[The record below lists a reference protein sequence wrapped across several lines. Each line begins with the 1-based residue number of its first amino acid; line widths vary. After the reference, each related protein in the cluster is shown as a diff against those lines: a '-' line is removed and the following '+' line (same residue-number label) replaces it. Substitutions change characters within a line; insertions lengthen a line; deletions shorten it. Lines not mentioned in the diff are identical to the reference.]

1 MSKKST
7 LDVINTPSRATSTL
21 ALAISGA
28 LLANV
33 ASADEAAKESVQ
45 LDKLKVEESI
55 APDTNPY
62 ATPGSPYLAERVS
75 DPRRTRSLAE
85 TPQTI
90 EVITATQFNETG
102 RSDLREILD
111 GQPGITLGTGENG
124 NAFGDRYVIRGHD
137 ARSDVFVDGLRDP
150 GMTIR
155 ESFAVE
161 QVEISKGPSSSFAG
175 RGTTGGAVNTV
186 SKRASTEFD
195 FAKLSLGVG
204 TDQHHR
210 FSADINQVI
219 DYDTA
224 VRINVLKSG
233 EDVPDRDPA
242 SRDRKGA
249 AISLSH
255 QATDQLEVVADYYH
269 FEGKDRPDLGTWL
282 DGDTN
287 KPVKDIPSYSQNED
301 FLESSVDT
309 ATVRIGYEF
318 GPKTR
323 LVNLTRYGTTD
334 NGYVLTGARGT
345 TAYAT
350 EDDANNEINGYASA
364 SLSTHHGWQEV
375 EYFANQLNLMT
386 DIELGGFEHE
396 FVIGGEYSN
405 QNVLNGTYSYNTD
418 GTSNC
423 YTAGR
428 RGVGQSYCITDVNG
442 NETTDLSNLMQRDI
456 TQGDWDSDWNMDT
469 ISLYLMDT
477 VDVTDSVTVFGGVRY
492 DHYDYDLKTQRSGV
506 VTPYDYSDG
515 DWNGHVGVSYALT
528 NNANVYASFSS
539 ATNLNGGE
547 SDVGTSGGYGG
558 YIDAGD
564 ADAEPE
570 KTDSWEL
577 GTKWKLNDGKLLAS
591 ASLFQI
597 TKDDVMEAVRGNDYS
612 ATGTANT
619 GKNRVQGIELGLTG
633 FVTQQLSVS
642 AGLTSMKS
650 EILESNNE
658 DNKGKTLANFADN
671 SASLH
676 VKYQATPKFAFGGT
690 ATYEDERFVGQPD
703 SAANEDR
710 GIPAY
715 TVFDAFASYQFD
727 RDAKVRLNIGNVFD
741 KDYYLAAYRSGAFN
755 YIGDRRNARVTLDV
769 NL

>member
-1 MSKKST
+1 MSKKNT
-7 LDVINTPSRATSTL
+7 LDAISINNCATGTL

-33 ASADEAAKESVQ
+33 ATAEEASKESVQ
-45 LDKLKVEESI
+45 LDKLKVEETVT
-55 APDTNPY
+55 PDTNPY
-62 ATPGSPYLAERVS
+62 ATPGNPYLAERVS
-75 DPRRTRSLAE
+75 DPRRTRTLAE

-90 EVITATQFNETG
+90 DVVTAAEFAESG

-175 RGTTGGAVNTV
+175 RGTTGGGVNTV

-195 FAKLSLGVG
+195 FAKASIGLG
-204 TDQHHR
+204 TDWHHR

-224 VRINVLKSG
+224 VRVNVLKSG

-255 QATDQLEVVADYYH
+255 QATDELNIVADYYH
-269 FEGKDRPDLGTWL
+269 FEGEDRPDIGTWI
-282 DGDTN
+282 DGDTS
-287 KPVKDIPSYSQNED
+287 KPVKDIPSYSQDED
-301 FLESSVDT
+301 FLESTVDT
-309 ATVRIGYEF
+309 GTVRIGYEF

-323 LVNLTRYGTTD
+323 LVNLMRYGTTD
-334 NGYVLTGARGT
+334 NGYVVTGARGT
-345 TAYAT
+345 TAYTT
-350 EDDANNEINGYASA
+350 EDDANNETNGYATA
-364 SLSTHHGWQEV
+364 SLSTHQGWQEV
-375 EYFANQLNLMT
+375 EYFANQLNLMA
-386 DIELGGFEHE
+386 DIEIGGLEHE
-396 FVIGGEYSN
+396 LVIGGEYSN
-405 QNVLNGTYSYNTD
+405 QNVLNGTYSYSAE
-418 GTSNC
+418 GSSNC

-428 RGVGQSYCITDVNG
+428 RGVGQAYCMSDASG
-442 NETTDLSNLMQRDI
+442 NTATGLNSMMQRDI
-456 TQGDWDSDWNMDT
+456 NKGDWDSDWNMDT
-469 ISLYLMDT
+469 LSLYLMDT
-477 VDVTDSVTVFGGVRY
+477 IDVTDSVTAFGGVRY
-492 DHYDYDLKTQRSGV
+492 DHYDYDLKTQRGGEVSA
-506 VTPYDYSDG
+506 YDYTDG
-515 DWNGHVGVSYALT
+515 DWNGHIGLSYALT
-528 NNANVYASFSS
+528 ANANVYASFST

-558 YIDAGD
+558 FIDAGE

-577 GTKWKLNDGKLLAS
+577 GTKWKLNDEKLLAE
-591 ASLFQI
+591 AAIFRI

-619 GKNRVQGIELGLTG
+619 GKNQVQGIELSLTG
-633 FVTQQLSVS
+633 FVTEALSVA
-642 AGLTSMKS
+642 AGIAIMES
-650 EILESNNE
+650 EILESSNE
-658 DNKGKTLANFADN
+658 DSVGKTLANFADN

-676 VKYQATPKFAFGGT
+676 VKYQLTPEFAFGGT

-703 SAANEDR
+703 SAANEDT

-715 TVFDAFASYQFD
+715 TVFDAFATYQAS
-727 RDAKVRLNIGNVFD
+727 RDLALRLNVGNVFD

-755 YIGDRRNARVTLDV
+755 YIGDRRNARVTMDL
-769 NL
+769 NF

>member
-1 MSKKST
+1 
-7 LDVINTPSRATSTL
+7 
-21 ALAISGA
+21 
-28 LLANV
+28 
-33 ASADEAAKESVQ
+33 
-45 LDKLKVEESI
+45 
-55 APDTNPY
+55 
-62 ATPGSPYLAERVS
+62 
-75 DPRRTRSLAE
+75 
-85 TPQTI
+85 
-90 EVITATQFNETG
+90 
-102 RSDLREILD
+102 
-111 GQPGITLGTGENG
+111 
-124 NAFGDRYVIRGHD
+124 
-137 ARSDVFVDGLRDP
+137 
-150 GMTIR
+150 
-155 ESFAVE
+155 
-161 QVEISKGPSSSFAG
+161 
-175 RGTTGGAVNTV
+175 
-186 SKRASTEFD
+186 
-195 FAKLSLGVG
+195 
-204 TDQHHR
+204 
-210 FSADINQVI
+210 
-219 DYDTA
+219 
-224 VRINVLKSG
+224 
-233 EDVPDRDPA
+233 
-242 SRDRKGA
+242 
-249 AISLSH
+249 
-255 QATDQLEVVADYYH
+255 
-269 FEGKDRPDLGTWL
+269 
-282 DGDTN
+282 
-287 KPVKDIPSYSQNED
+287 
-301 FLESSVDT
+301 
-309 ATVRIGYEF
+309 
-318 GPKTR
+318 
-323 LVNLTRYGTTD
+323 
-334 NGYVLTGARGT
+334 
-345 TAYAT
+345 
-350 EDDANNEINGYASA
+350 
-364 SLSTHHGWQEV
+364 
-375 EYFANQLNLMT
+375 
-386 DIELGGFEHE
+386 
-396 FVIGGEYSN
+396 
-405 QNVLNGTYSYNTD
+405 
-418 GTSNC
+418 
-423 YTAGR
+423 
-428 RGVGQSYCITDVNG
+428 
-442 NETTDLSNLMQRDI
+442 MQRDI

-477 VDVTDSVTVFGGVRY
+477 VDVSDSVTVFGGVRY

-528 NNANVYASFSS
+528 NNAKVYASFSS

-658 DNKGKTLANFADN
+658 DNIGKTLANFADN